1 MPCGAYESIQRDGG
15 LVIVQGETWTRKITI
30 AEREFESGDAVI
42 VKMISATGTTVYN
55 ESFSTIEDDGSI
67 IIAISATETAA
78 LLIGRYIIRFF
89 VSIDSVP
96 YLIDGVPSRVY
107 VTR

>member
-15 LVIVQGETWTRKITI
+15 LVIVQGETWTSKITI
-30 AEREFESGDAVI
+30 AEKFESGDAVI

-55 ESFSTIEDDGSI
+55 ESFSTIENDGSI

-89 VSIDSVP
+89 ASIDSVP